1 MGESLIESLISNCC
15 PIIRYSLV
23 CESKYKCCHPILQ
36 ETGMEVLGSRV
47 RLHGHR
53 DYITCMKLCQAFSI
67 VVSGSWDT
75 TAIIWDLNR

>member
-1 MGESLIESLISNCC
+1 
-15 PIIRYSLV
+15 
-23 CESKYKCCHPILQ
+23 
-36 ETGMEVLGSRV
+36 MEVLGSRV
-47 RLHGHR
+47 RLHGHK